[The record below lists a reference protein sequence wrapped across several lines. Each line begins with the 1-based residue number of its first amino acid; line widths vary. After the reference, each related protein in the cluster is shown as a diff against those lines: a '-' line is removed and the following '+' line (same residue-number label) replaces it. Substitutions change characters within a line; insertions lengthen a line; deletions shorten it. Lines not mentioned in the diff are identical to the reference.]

1 MVRLFVFAVGLV
13 VFCCAMTAAAEP
25 NIFLELRGES
35 LEGMPLAWNDQKIYL
50 LVRDG
55 RMVDFHPDEA
65 KNFGRSTRA
74 FTPTTAPEMRV
85 ALQREFGNRF
95 DVSGSGHYLVVHPVG
110 QKSQWGTRFEDL
122 YRSFQV
128 YFTARGLRPNEP
140 QFPLVAVVLPN
151 QQDFQRMATADG
163 APSTSG
169 LMGYYSA
176 KSNRIVMYDF
186 VAANPNA
193 DWSINAETII
203 HEAAHQTAFNTGIHR
218 RFADTP
224 TWICEGLGCLFE
236 ARGVWASRLHTQRS
250 DRVNAYRAAD
260 FAKWAKRRPAG
271 TLAETTSNDR
281 LFQASPEDAYA
292 EAWAFTF
299 FLSENEPRKYLEL
312 VQKTAAL
319 KPFEEY
325 KSPDRVRD
333 FEAIFGNDW
342 RMLEARFLRFM
353 AEVK

>member
-1 MVRLFVFAVGLV
+1 MPFRAAFLSLFLCSQV
-13 VFCCAMTAAAEP
+13 AAAEP

-35 LEGMPLAWNDQKIYL
+35 LEGTPLAWNSEKIFL

-55 RMVDFHPDEA
+55 RMVEFQPAEA
-65 KNFGRSTRA
+65 KNFGRSNRV
-74 FTPTTAPEMRV
+74 FTPTAAPEMRQS
-85 ALQREFGNRF
+85 LQREFGVKF
-95 DVSGSGHYLVVHPVG
+95 EVTGSGHYLVVHPVG

-128 YFTARGLRPNEP
+128 YFTARGMRPNEP
-140 QFPLVAVVLPN
+140 QFPLVAVVHAN
-151 QQDFQRMATADG
+151 QQEFQRQAIADG
-163 APSTSG
+163 CPSTTG

-176 KSNRIVMYDF
+176 KSNRIVMFDF
-186 VAANPNA
+186 TAANPNA

-224 TWICEGLGCLFE
+224 SWIVEGLGCLFE
-236 ARGVWASRLHTQRS
+236 ARGVWASRMYPQRS
-250 DRVNAYRAAD
+250 DRVNAYRAAA

-271 TLAETTSNDR
+271 TLAETISSDR
-281 LFQASPEDAYA
+281 LFQTSPEDAYA
-292 EAWAFTF
+292 EAWALTF
-299 FLSENEPRKYLEL
+299 FLSENEPRKYQEL
-312 VQKTAAL
+312 LQKTAAK

-325 KSPDRVRD
+325 QAADRVRD
-333 FEAIFGNDW
+333 FEAIFGSDW

-353 AEVK
+353 ADVK